1 MRLFRQEKPG
11 DWGGVFARIAAAV
24 AEMARR

>member
-11 DWGGVFARIAAAV
+11 DWSGVFARIAAA
-24 AEMARR
+24 ASEMAER